1 MTKRTQALE
10 LKHPAIRAEAD
21 YRISKSLTMISG
33 LIRLRA
39 YKGELVDP
47 QALLLEMADR
57 IDTVAELHGLLS
69 RSVGGTIHLSKYLQ
83 QICALSSR
91 AMSRRRFDC
100 KVSCEPE
107 HLVPFGLAMP
117 LGLITAELLSNSLK
131 YAHPAGVA
139 LKVEIVCRRRRA
151 DALSFTYQDDGVGF
165 PESFDPMRDG
175 AVGMKLIKSL
185 SERLKGD
192 YAWSSD
198 SLGMGF
204 SIVAPMDLSGA

>member
-1 MTKRTQALE
+1 MPKRTQVLE
-10 LKHPAIRAEAD
+10 LRQPALRDEAD

-33 LIRLRA
+33 LVRLRA
-39 YKGELVDP
+39 YKSEVVDP

-69 RSVGGTIHLSKYLQ
+69 YSASGTIHLRKYLQ
-83 QICALSSR
+83 QVCALSAR
-91 AMSRRRFDC
+91 AMSPRRINCAVNCD
-100 KVSCEPE
+100 PE

-117 LGLITAELLSNSLK
+117 LGLIAAELLSNSMK
-131 YAHPAGVA
+131 YAHPAGVP
-139 LKVEIVCRRRRA
+139 LKVSIACRRRRA
-151 DALSFTYQDDGVGF
+151 DALGFIYQDDGVGF
-165 PESFDPMRDG
+165 PEDFDPARDG
-175 AVGMKLIKSL
+175 RVGMKFIKSL

-204 SIVAPMDLSGA
+204 SIIAPMAGFGV